1 MREQAGRRL
10 GAMACSGRTALGR
23 MALSRM
29 ALGRTA
35 FRGWGV
41 PCAGGRRG
49 SGMCHRNPS

>member
-1 MREQAGRRL
+1 M
-10 GAMACSGRTALGR
+10 ALGR
-23 MALSRM
+23 MALGRMALGRMALGRM